1 MIYLLWS
8 VILFSTAVITVVV
21 PKLVILGILF
31 LTAFILALSVIL
43 VRKLVISCIL
53 SSIFLILALYGSFLT
68 TSFLLS
74 HLAYLNQQE
83 QVLIYRHLIY
93 LLYYQT
99 A

>member
-31 LTAFILALSVIL
+31 LTAFTLALRVIL

-68 TSFLLS
+68 RSFLLS